1 MSLLPF
7 LVVTGLGAIAT
18 LMLRHRERLATR
30 VGIAALFAAVVT
42 GLLIRPGQII
52 EFGGGG
58 IATTDYLRLF
68 LVLGAL
74 VALLLAIVGE
84 ATASRRDAPAV
95 ALGILASS
103 ALALSLPDP
112 RVAVIAATA
121 GGAFGALVALT
132 PVGGRVAATVGARV
146 LRATAVAGTMAIA
159 ATAWFGRD
167 LSELAAQPIV
177 FGLAYL
183 AFALAVAIRFGA
195 IPAHTWAARLTD
207 AVPETTLPLVTAI
220 APAALAIVALAW
232 ADASV
237 APLALDLGSV
247 RIIVLAVAIASIV
260 LGSIA
265 AWIQEDIEHVVG
277 YAIVSDAGVIILAI
291 AALDPA
297 AWAPARTW
305 ILAFVV
311 ARSAFAA
318 WAAATRATFGTGRVA
333 DLRGWAVRAPILAV
347 VLGLVV
353 LASIGLPGLA
363 AAEARAALVGLVL
376 DGPIAAVVLLG
387 TLSPLIYYGR
397 LFYFGIERPGS
408 TRRVPWRPV
417 ISGVDLT
424 QPWGWLVR
432 TWADNRL
439 VTATGS
445 AALLAVLALVVSAG
459 AFGSPQAAAGLPPS
473 MDTSVESFAPGESPP
488 AESDAP
494 SAVPPDATPDGS
506 STAPSAPGSPS
517 AEPSEPPSSEPSGS
531 PSFEPVPTT

>member
-7 LVVTGLGAIAT
+7 LVVTGLGTIAT
-18 LMLRHRERLATR
+18 LMLRGRERIATR
-30 VGIAALFAAVVT
+30 VGILALFAAVVT
-42 GLLIRPGQII
+42 ALLIRPSQII
-52 EFGGGG
+52 EIGGGG

-74 VALLLAIVGE
+74 AALLLAIVGE
-84 ATASRRDAPAV
+84 TTGSRRDAPAV

-112 RVAVIAATA
+112 RVAVLAATA

-277 YAIVSDAGVIILAI
+277 YAIVADAGVIMLAI

-305 ILAFVV
+305 ILAFIV

-318 WAAATRATFGTGRVA
+318 WAAATRATFGTGRIA

-363 AAEARAALVGLVL
+363 AAEARGALVDLVL
-376 DGPIAAVVLLG
+376 DGPVAAVVLLG

-397 LFYFGIERPGS
+397 LFYFGIERPGR
-408 TRRVPWRPV
+408 TPRVPWRPV
-417 ISGVDLT
+417 ILGIDRT
-424 QPWGWLVR
+424 HPAAWLVR
-432 TWADNRL
+432 TWSDNRL

-459 AFGSPQAAAGLPPS
+459 AFGSPQAAAGLPPTI
-473 MDTSVESFAPGESPP
+473 DTSVESFAPGGPP
-488 AESDAP
+488 PEESDAP

-506 STAPSAPGSPS
+506 SSAPSAPSAPSSPS
-517 AEPSEPPSSEPSGS
+517 PEPSGS
-531 PSFEPVPTT
+531 ASFEPVPTT